1 MRGSYLV
8 VKTSQR
14 GMGQTVVMANI
25 LDTKSS
31 LDPMKTYIEAVLE
44 FYSTLN
50 SLDAEQ
56 WNLPTPCPGWSVA
69 DIVAHT
75 VDLDSMAAG
84 EPAPAHEPDWDSL
97 PHVKGPSNQF
107 TERGVDYRRGTPP
120 AALLEQMLTAA
131 NNLSDFLNTESPTLS
146 IPWVKG
152 EISKEQFL
160 GMRTFDIWTHDQDVR
175 IAVGLPTNLTSNPGK
190 NAAKRMLESLP
201 FVWGKKV
208 GAPENESLRIT
219 FTGPDLEGTVCVATD
234 SHGKAAFI
242 SEPTGEITEIE
253 IPWQDFVIGFCGR
266 VDTEITASHIRGSGP
281 RVHEFITA
289 LASTP

>member
-1 MRGSYLV
+1 VRGSYLV

-131 NNLSDFLNTESPTLS
+131 NNLSDFLNT
-146 IPWVKG
+146 
-152 EISKEQFL
+152 
-160 GMRTFDIWTHDQDVR
+160 
-175 IAVGLPTNLTSNPGK
+175 NPQ
-190 NAAKRMLESLP
+190 P
-201 FVWGKKV
+201 
-208 GAPENESLRIT
+208 
-219 FTGPDLEGTVCVATD
+219 
-234 SHGKAAFI
+234 
-242 SEPTGEITEIE
+242 
-253 IPWQDFVIGFCGR
+253 
-266 VDTEITASHIRGSGP
+266 
-281 RVHEFITA
+281 
-289 LASTP
+289 